1 MLFLIRDFLGCEPPL
16 DLIVNVVVRSVFL
29 MLLVHSHHYLFLR
42 REILNF
48 SINIRIQQFLNE
60 MVVATEFKRLISQ
73 ILTPLNTLTSIL
85 LQVVCPQRY
94 KSTVRSFVKLSLSK
108 CFIKPDQVFGV
119 VSFCFVYFNLVE
131 QKVEVFVSQLIQH
144 P

>member
-16 DLIVNVVVRSVFL
+16 DLIVNVVVRSVFQ
-29 MLLVHSHHYLFLR
+29 MLLVYSHHYLFLR
-42 REILNF
+42 WEILNF

-73 ILTPLNTLTSIL
+73 INTFFNTLKSIL
-85 LQVVCPQRY
+85 LKVACPQRY

-108 CFIKPDQVFGV
+108 CFMKPDQVFGV
-119 VSFCFVYFNLVE
+119 VSFLCVYFNLVE
-131 QKVEVFVSQLIQH
+131 QKVEVFVSKLIQH